1 MELVRRLWW
10 QVSLEGV
17 SAPHSD
23 SAEFAETLL
32 NRVPSTGNYNLTKLQ
47 SWSPLPGSN
56 LREGVKKSML
66 SNYFKKH
73 RY

>member
-23 SAEFAETLL
+23 SAEFAESRESVKQSSFHGELQFNMT
-32 NRVPSTGNYNLTKLQ
+32 TKLITAASQQ
-47 SWSPLPGSN
+47 S
-56 LREGVKKSML
+56 
-66 SNYFKKH
+66 
-73 RY
+73 